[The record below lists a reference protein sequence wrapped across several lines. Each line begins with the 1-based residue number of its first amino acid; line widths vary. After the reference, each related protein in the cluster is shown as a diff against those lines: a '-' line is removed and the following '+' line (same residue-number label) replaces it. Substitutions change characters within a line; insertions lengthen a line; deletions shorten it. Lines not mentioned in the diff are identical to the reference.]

1 MPDFVFRGAIPG
13 MYPML
18 RDSYDVPAGTVK
30 PGDVMALDE
39 APDADWVPYEDERA
53 GIESDPDPADV
64 PGGPGDSGSEQDHD
78 TAGETGSEEN

>member
-1 MPDFVFRGAIPG
+1 MPDFVFRGASPG

-39 APDADWVPYEDERA
+39 APDADWVPYEPPGDTSS
-53 GIESDPDPADV
+53 SDGE
-64 PGGPGDSGSEQDHD
+64 PGQPDSGSEQDHD